1 MSRWRV
7 QKLEAC
13 LPLIL
18 ILKFLHF
25 LRCFFVEDTNCSKS
39 CEWMIFFGLD
49 IPRVLWSLIFFPF
62 NLCQRFAV
70 HMSLTRN
77 NMSLTRNNMYI
88 YVCKRS
94 HSFHPSQLL
103 LLLVMVGGFPSLAK
117 LFRRERCKTNTYLG
131 TTHSR
136 SYRGGKGHPIPA
148 YRNCSE
154 CLCEQF
160 ENNRCC
166 LGSEPCCKN

>member
-1 MSRWRV
+1 MAWTFLVFYDPSFFF
-7 QKLEAC
+7 L
-13 LPLIL
+13 LICAKDL
-18 ILKFLHF
+18 LFHQNAGH
-25 LRCFFVEDTNCSKS
+25 DTIS
-39 CEWMIFFGLD
+39 M
-49 IPRVLWSLIFFPF
+49 
-62 NLCQRFAV
+62 
-70 HMSLTRN
+70 H
-77 NMSLTRNNMYI
+77 MSLTRNNMYI

-103 LLLVMVGGFPSLAK
+103 LLLVMVGGFPSLTK

-148 YRNCSE
+148 YRNCFE

-160 ENNRCC
+160 ENNRCF